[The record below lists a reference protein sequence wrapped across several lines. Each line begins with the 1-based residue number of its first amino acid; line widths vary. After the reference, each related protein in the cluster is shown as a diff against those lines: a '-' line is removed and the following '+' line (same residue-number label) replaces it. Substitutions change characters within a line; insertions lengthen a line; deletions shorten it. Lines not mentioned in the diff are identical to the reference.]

1 MSWRVVVDQLLSTL
15 FEPPCAACQQRK
27 ARPLDGAVC
36 ASCWT
41 ALRLTPHLHHVSQG
55 SSSPSLISSWCA
67 VDHYEG
73 RMKEIVHALKY
84 ERRRSIAAPLGTV
97 MRECAKEMLR
107 DADIVVPVHLE
118 S

>member
-15 FEPPCAACQQRK
+15 FEPPCAACHQRK

-41 ALRLTPHLHHVSQG
+41 ALRITPHLHHVSRAG
-55 SSSPSLISSWCA
+55 SLVSAWCA

-73 RMKEIVHALKY
+73 RMKEIVHALKSTGDG
-84 ERRRSIAAPLGTV
+84 RSPRRSA
-97 MRECAKEMLR
+97 R
-107 DADIVVPVHLE
+107 
-118 S
+118 